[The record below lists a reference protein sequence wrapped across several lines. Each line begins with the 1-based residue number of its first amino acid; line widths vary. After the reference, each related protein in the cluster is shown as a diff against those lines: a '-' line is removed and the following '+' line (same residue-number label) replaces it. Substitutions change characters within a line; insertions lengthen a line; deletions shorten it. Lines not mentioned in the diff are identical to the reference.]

1 MPKLSDFLN
10 RDETKTRIGFTNISG
25 YMKALD
31 AMSQVTGEK
40 KEKKKKE
47 KQSND
52 DVLDDMSVSTTVKDG
67 ITFINDNTLKQV
79 KLNVLCGYP
88 FPLYND
94 STKTYHM
101 AAPQNANINGLLNN
115 EPSGFPASFQQTII
129 AAVKGKTQN
138 VRAGVGLN
146 LTRWGAQYLQ
156 EFFGDGTIGVTELK
170 KLSLS
175 NKLCAEVVIHDSS
188 TLGSSGRVVYTN
200 VVDCEVGDENS
211 CLISPMFC
219 FGSFKQ
225 LGLDFGFTCGG
236 ETSTLQSSQTIK
248 PVKEPTYDYKT
259 GEVTNISAA
268 DLEKFSNDAKENATI
283 QPSCGKC
290 CRVRL
295 FVENLQE
302 AQALVG
308 GKTISPQMG
317 EKNRKKTYT
326 GGQAEVITGNATLN
340 TEEHVDV
347 AIDIGHS
354 PTIDTTRNGSTT
366 NRERINRFTVWS
378 KEEGQ
383 ELAKLAG
390 FTPSTDDALEHAL
403 NEKVANVL
411 SSAFTARGITNA
423 CYDYTELGGSAE
435 FTKILGVM
443 KTVKPKILISIHHN
457 ANGNDN

>member
-31 AMSQVTGEK
+31 AMSQVKGEK

-52 DVLDDMSVSTTVKDG
+52 DVFDDMSVSTTVKDG

-94 STKTYHM
+94 SAKTYHM

-115 EPSGFPASFQQTII
+115 EPSGFPASFQQSII

-219 FGSFKQ
+219 FGSFKR
-225 LGLDFGFTCGG
+225 LGLDFGFTCAG

-268 DLEKFSNDAKENATI
+268 DLENFSNDAKENATI

-302 AQALVG
+302 AQSLVG

-317 EKNRKKTYT
+317 EKNKKKTYT
-326 GGQAEVITGNATLN
+326 GGQAEVITGNATYN
-340 TEEHVDV
+340 TASELDV

-354 PTIDTTRNGSTT
+354 STVEGSKSD
-366 NRERINRFTVWS
+366 REWITSFKVWS
-378 KEEGQ
+378 GAEGQ
-383 ELAKLAG
+383 ELARLAG
-390 FTPSTDDALEHAL
+390 FTPTTKDFLEHAL
-403 NEKVANVL
+403 NKKVADVL
-411 SSAFTARGITNA
+411 ATTLTARGLKAA
-423 CYDYTELGGSAE
+423 CFDYPEMGGLAE
-435 FTKILGVM
+435 SKRIL
-443 KTVKPKILISIHHN
+443 
-457 ANGNDN
+457 